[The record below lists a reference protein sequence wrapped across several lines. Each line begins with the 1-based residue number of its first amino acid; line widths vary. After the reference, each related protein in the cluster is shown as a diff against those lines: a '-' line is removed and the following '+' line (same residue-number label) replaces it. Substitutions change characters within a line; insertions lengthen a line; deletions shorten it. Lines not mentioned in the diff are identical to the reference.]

1 MPDGASDLQFTQL
14 NLAGGPSL
22 LNKSLFR
29 PDEVTRFFRISRSTV
44 YRWCDEEILLACNS
58 APGTVRI
65 FRSSILDAI
74 KKSIR

>member
-1 MPDGASDLQFTQL
+1 MPDAANDLQFIQL
-14 NLAGGPSL
+14 NLPLGPDL
-22 LNKSLFR
+22 PNKSLFR
-29 PDEVTRFFRISRSTV
+29 PDEIARFFRISRSTV
-44 YRWCDEEILLACNS
+44 YRWCDEGILLACNP